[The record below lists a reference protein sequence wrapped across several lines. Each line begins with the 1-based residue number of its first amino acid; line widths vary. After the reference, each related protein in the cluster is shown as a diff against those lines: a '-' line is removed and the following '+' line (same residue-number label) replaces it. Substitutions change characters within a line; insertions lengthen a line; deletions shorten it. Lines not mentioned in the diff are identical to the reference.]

1 MPGARFSGGIATPG
15 SGGSAGTMDGSSS
28 AMVKMV
34 FLRFVLTIS
43 RRIYAKSGMKV

>member
-34 FLRFVLTIS
+34 FLRLVLTIS